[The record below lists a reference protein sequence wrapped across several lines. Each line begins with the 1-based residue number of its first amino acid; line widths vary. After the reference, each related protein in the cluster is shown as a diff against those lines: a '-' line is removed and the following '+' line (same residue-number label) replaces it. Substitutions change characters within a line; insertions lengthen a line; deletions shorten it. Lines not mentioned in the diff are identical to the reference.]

1 VSTTETVRPRP
12 LSPLTPDECAQATQ
26 ILKDERSLTSDF
38 RFVFIDIKEPDK
50 PALAGWPE
58 HGIDRRV
65 AIVGFERSTLTV
77 IEAVVSL
84 DEETVVS
91 FEPVPGAQPPLMR
104 EEWEQVDPILKADP
118 RWQAAMHRRG
128 ITDFEYVHIDPWAGS
143 PVAPEDI
150 RAGRRICRP
159 LAYARRSASGQ
170 AYAHPIDGLTCVF
183 DLGTMTVVDVIDHE
197 VIPVPTETGEYV
209 PELMLEATANRPRYT
224 ELRAD
229 VKPIA
234 ITEPEGPSWQVDGH
248 RVEWQKWSVQLGW
261 TMREGLVLSD
271 ITYDDRGTVRPILH
285 RAAISEMVVPYG
297 DPAPTQFRKL
307 AFDAGEDGLGHGANS
322 LTLGCDCL
330 GEIRYF
336 DGLTIDQDGNPF
348 VIKNAICMHEE
359 DVGVGWTHRDQRGGT
374 TETRRMQR
382 LVLSF
387 IANVGNY
394 EYGFF
399 WYLYQDGSIELEA
412 KLNGI
417 MNTGALRS
425 GETPQYGVKI
435 APHLYGPNHQHFFC
449 VRLDTTVDGPDNT
462 VTEVDSVP
470 VPVGP
475 QNPYGNGWV
484 AKETPLRTELEA
496 RRELNSDTARF
507 WRITNPNQIN
517 DLGRPTAYRLV
528 PGANARLMHDKDSA
542 IFQRIAFASKHLWVT
557 PASQDELYAGGD
569 YPWQNPGPMGLPLWT
584 EADRSIENTDIAV
597 WYVFGAHHVPRVEE
611 WPVMPVDHIGFQL
624 KPDGFF
630 DGNPA
635 LDLPRP
641 AAHEHCDDDHCA
653 GGH

>member
-12 LSPLTPDECAQATQ
+12 LSPLTPGECAQATQ
-26 ILKDERSLTSDF
+26 ILKDHRSLTDDF
-38 RFVFIDIKEPDK
+38 RFVFVDIQEPGKD
-50 PALAGWPE
+50 ALSAWPDQE
-58 HGIDRRV
+58 IDRRV

-84 DEETVVS
+84 GAEEVVS
-91 FEPVPGAQPPLMR
+91 WTPIPNAQPPLMR

-128 ITDFEYVHIDPWAGS
+128 ITDFEHVHIDPWAGS
-143 PVAPEDI
+143 PVAPEDV
-150 RAGRRICRP
+150 RSGSRICRP
-159 LAYARRSASGQ
+159 LAYARRSAQGQ

-183 DLGTMTVVDVIDHE
+183 DLGAMTVLDVVDHE
-197 VIPVPTETGEYV
+197 VVPTPTETGEYI
-209 PELMLEATANRPRYT
+209 PELMLKAPDNRPRYT
-224 ELRAD
+224 ELRRD
-229 VKPIA
+229 VKPIS

-271 ITYDDRGTVRPILH
+271 ITYNDRGTVRSIIH
-285 RAAISEMVVPYG
+285 RAAVSEMVVPYG

-330 GEIRYF
+330 GEIHYF

-359 DVGVGWTHRDQRGGT
+359 DAGVGWTHRDQRGGT

-417 MNTGALRS
+417 MNTGALRP

-449 VRLDTTVDGPDNT
+449 ARLDMTVDGPHNT
-462 VTEVDSVP
+462 VIEVDSVP

-475 QNPYGNGWV
+475 ENPYGNGWV
-484 AKETPLRTELEA
+484 ARETPLRTELGA
-496 RRELNSDTARF
+496 RRELNADTARF
-507 WRITNPNQIN
+507 WRITNPNSIT

-557 PASQDELYAGGD
+557 PASQDEMYAGGD
-569 YPWQNPGPMGLPLWT
+569 YPWQNPGPMGLPHWT
-584 EADRSIENTDIAV
+584 EADRPIENTDIAV

-611 WPVMPVDHIGFQL
+611 WPVMPVDHIGFIL

-641 AAHEHCDDDHCA
+641 AAGDHCA
-653 GGH
+653 HGDCAD

>member
-1 VSTTETVRPRP
+1 VSITETVRPRP
-12 LSPLTPDECAQATQ
+12 LAPLTADECAKATH
-26 ILKDERSLTSDF
+26 ILKAQRSLTGDF
-38 RFVFIDIKEPDK
+38 RFVFIDIEEPDK
-50 PALAGWPE
+50 TALRMWPE
-58 HGIDRRV
+58 QAIDRRV
-65 AIVGFERSTLTV
+65 SIVGFERSTLTV

-84 DEETVVS
+84 DSDEVLSWT
-91 FEPVPGAQPPLMR
+91 PVPGAQPPLMR
-104 EEWEQVDPILKADP
+104 EEWEQVDPILKADA

-128 ITDFEYVHIDPWAGS
+128 ITDFEHVHIDPWAGS
-143 PVAPEDI
+143 PVAPEDV
-150 RAGRRICRP
+150 RAGQRICRP

-183 DLGTMTVVDVIDHE
+183 DLGTMTVVDIVDHG
-197 VIPVPTETGEYV
+197 VVPVPTETGEYI
-209 PELMLEATANRPRYT
+209 PELMLEAPDNRPRYT
-224 ELRAD
+224 ELRSD
-229 VKPIA
+229 VKPIE
-234 ITEPEGPSWQVDGH
+234 ITEPEGPSWRVDGH
-248 RVEWQKWSVQLGW
+248 RVTWQKWSVQLGW

-271 ITYDDRGTVRPILH
+271 ITYNDRGTIRPIVH
-285 RAAISEMVVPYG
+285 RAAVSEMVVPYG

-330 GEIRYF
+330 GEIHYF
-336 DGLTIDQDGNPF
+336 DGLTLDQDGNPF

-359 DVGVGWTHRDQRGGT
+359 DAGIGWTHRDQRGGT

-417 MNTGALRS
+417 MNTGALRA

-449 VRLDTTVDGPDNT
+449 ARLDMTVDGPNNT
-462 VTEVDSVP
+462 VTEVDSMP

-475 QNPYGNGWV
+475 ENPYGNGWI
-484 AKETPLRTELEA
+484 ARETPLRTELEA

-507 WRITNPNQIN
+507 WRITNPNQIT

-528 PGANARLMHDKDSA
+528 PGANAKLMHDKDSA

-557 PASQDELYAGGD
+557 PSSQDELYAGGE

-641 AAHEHCDDDHCA
+641 AAHDHCADDHCA
-653 GGH
+653 D